1 MLKRIASYLKGYE
14 KYAAASPLL
23 VVLET
28 ACELVLPLL
37 MARIINQGIEGND
50 MTVIWQSGALMVAV
64 ALVATVV
71 GGLAARCA
79 AYAAQGLGANLR
91 RAEFEKI
98 ASFSFAD
105 IDRFSSSSLITRL
118 TNDLTNIQNV
128 AIMCLRV
135 LIRGVTMTVASVILT
150 LSLSPRLAL
159 VVCVVLPFMAAAL
172 GLLMKV
178 CFPLFEKMQK
188 ALDHLNETV
197 QENLIAVRVVKSYVR
212 ENHEREKFMDAN
224 DGFTAAGLN
233 AVLRMVA
240 IQPVMMICFSVATVL
255 VLYNGGNMVLGGELE
270 IGYLQTVTGY
280 IMQIL
285 MSAMMIGMAVL
296 QYTRAQASIRRVFE
310 VLDTHSAIADG
321 GGAELPAP
329 RGRVEFRDVSF
340 RYQTEGAGEDVLRR
354 VSLTVAPGEFAAIV
368 GGTGTGKSSLVNLV
382 PRFYDVHKGAVLVDG
397 LDVRDYPLDE
407 LRGRIGMVLQNN
419 VLFSGTIRENL
430 LWGNENAT
438 EEELV
443 QAAKDAQ
450 AYDFIM
456 SFPDGFDTY
465 LEQGGVNVS
474 GGQKQRLCIARAM
487 VRRPAV
493 LILDDSTSAVDSTTE
508 GHIRQ
513 SFRENLKGTT
523 VIIIAQRISSVQH
536 ADKIVVLDEGTVA
549 DVGSHDELMARSPIY
564 REIYDSQQEGGSEH
578 GGE

>member
-1 MLKRIASYLKGYE
+1 MLKRLAIYLKGYE
-14 KYAAASPLL
+14 KYAVGSPLL

-28 ACELVLPLL
+28 GCELVIPLL
-37 MARIINQGIEGND
+37 MAQIINKGIYGNS
-50 MTVIWQSGALMVAV
+50 MTVIWQSGALMVLV
-64 ALVATVV
+64 ALLATVI
-71 GGLAARCA
+71 GGWAARCA

-91 RAEFEKI
+91 QAEFEKI
-98 ASFSFAD
+98 TAFSFAD

-150 LSLSPRLAL
+150 LSLSPKLAL

-172 GLLMKV
+172 GLLMKI

-188 ALDHLNETV
+188 TLDHLNETV

-212 ENHEREKFMDAN
+212 EDRERAKFMDAN
-224 DGFTAAGLN
+224 DGFTAAGMQ

-240 IQPVMMICFSVATVL
+240 IQPVMMICFAVATVL

-270 IGYLQTVTGY
+270 IGYLQTVIGY

-310 VLDTHSAIADG
+310 VLDADSAITDG
-321 GGAELPAP
+321 GESAPPAP
-329 RGRVEFRDVSF
+329 QGRVEFRDVSF
-340 RYQTEGAGEDVLRR
+340 RYQTEGAGEDVLRG
-354 VSLTVAPGEFAAIV
+354 VNLEVKPGEFVAIV
-368 GGTGTGKSSLVNLV
+368 GGTGTGKSSLVNLI
-382 PRFYDVHKGAVLVDG
+382 PRFYDVHRGKVLVDG
-397 LDVRDYPLDE
+397 LDVRDYALDD

-438 EEELV
+438 EEELI

-456 SFPDGFDTY
+456 TFPEGFDTY

-487 VRRPAV
+487 VRKPSV
-493 LILDDSTSAVDSTTE
+493 LILDDSTSAVDSATE
-508 GHIRQ
+508 GRIRE

-523 VIIIAQRISSVQH
+523 VIIIAQRISSVQY

-549 DVGSHDELMARSPIY
+549 DVGSHDELMQTSRIY
-564 REIYDSQQEGGSEH
+564 REIYDSQQGGGDEN
-578 GGE
+578 G